1 MAGTKWIR
9 QEIGPAADGQGW
21 RPTRGGTLLHGA
33 DAPLYAAL
41 ADQWR
46 MAGRMVPGQT
56 DAEWAR
62 IVGAVP
68 RLTGV

>member
-1 MAGTKWIR
+1 MAGSKWIR
-9 QEIGPAADGQGW
+9 QEAGQAAEVLGW
-21 RPTRGGTLLHGA
+21 RPTRGVTLLQGS

-56 DAEWAR
+56 DAEWAE